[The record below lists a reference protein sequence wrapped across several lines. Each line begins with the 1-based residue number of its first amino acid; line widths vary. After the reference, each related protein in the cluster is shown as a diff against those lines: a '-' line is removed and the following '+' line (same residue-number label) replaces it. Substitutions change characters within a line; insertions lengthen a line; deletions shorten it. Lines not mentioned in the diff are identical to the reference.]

1 MQSAPLDLPVDEVTV
16 MEDRARVVRRTKV
29 ELPAGASRLRVDRV
43 SPVMVDKT
51 LGASVSGGVV
61 RDVHVERRAILRVED
76 REEAIRAL
84 DEEIEDTEDAVDR
97 MERRLARIEAAL
109 ALLDEAGERTVEEV
123 EQDASWAHSEPQGWE
138 LRLTGLS
145 TRERAL
151 REERLGARR
160 ELAER
165 RRDLGRVRQRRQAA
179 AKPSDTLRAVL
190 VLEVVLP
197 EAGEVELSVE
207 YLVPNACWRPYH
219 RATLDRDEAL
229 RFESEGCVWQN
240 TGEDWVDAQLRFS
253 TQRPSLGAEP
263 PRLVTELLRV
273 QRKSDVIQVEQR
285 QQVIERAGLGRG
297 EAVKSDTSPELPG
310 IDDGGDVLELRASQ
324 RSTVPSDGRPH
335 RVGLSSFEAETE
347 AWLFCAPELV
357 NGVLLKTAQTN
368 AGTAPLLAGPVD
380 LVKNGGIVGRTA
392 VLFVSP
398 GERFELGWGP
408 DPALRVHRDV
418 EELEPETSLLRNW
431 HSTTKK
437 VVNKLSNLGPS
448 TKHVELVERVPVS
461 ELEKVKI
468 EVDSEKTDEGRMPDE
483 DGFVRWMIVLDG
495 LSRRAVELR
504 YTLKRHADVAGL

>member
-1 MQSAPLDLPVDEVTV
+1 MEHPLLDLPVDEVTV
-16 MEDRARVVRRTKV
+16 MEDRARVVRRAKV
-29 ELPAGASRLRVDRV
+29 TLPAGVSRLRVERV
-43 SPVMVDKT
+43 SPVLVDKT
-51 LGASVSGGVV
+51 LGASVSAGEV
-61 RDVHVERRAILRVED
+61 RDLRVERRAVLRLED
-76 REEAIRAL
+76 REEAIRSL
-84 DEEIEDTEDAVDR
+84 DEEIEDTEDAVQR

-109 ALLDEAGERTVEEV
+109 ALLGEAGERTIDEV
-123 EQDASWAHSEPQGWE
+123 EQDASWAHSDPEGWE
-138 LRLTGLS
+138 LRLGGLS
-145 TRERAL
+145 VRERAL

-179 AKPSDTLRAVL
+179 TKPSDTMRAVL
-190 VLEVVLP
+190 HLEVVLP
-197 EAGEVELSVE
+197 AANEVEVSVE

-219 RATLDRDEAL
+219 RATLDADEAL

-240 TGEDWVDAQLRFS
+240 TGEDWADARLRFS
-253 TQRPSLGAEP
+253 TQRPSLGAAP
-263 PRLVTELLRV
+263 PRLDTDRLRV
-273 QRKSDVIQVEQR
+273 QRKSEVIQVEQR
-285 QQVIERAGLGRG
+285 QQSIEQAGLGRG
-297 EAVKSDTSPELPG
+297 PTRTPELPG
-310 IDDGGDVLELRASQ
+310 IDDGGDVLELRASE

-335 RVGLSSFEAETE
+335 RVGLFAFEAETE

-357 NGVLLKTAQTN
+357 AGVLLKTAQSN
-368 AGTAPLLAGPVD
+368 GGTSPILAGPVD

-398 GERFELGWGP
+398 GERFELGWGR

-437 VVNKLSNLGPS
+437 IVNKLSNLGPR

-468 EVDSEKTDEGRMPDE
+468 EVDDEKTDEGRAPDE